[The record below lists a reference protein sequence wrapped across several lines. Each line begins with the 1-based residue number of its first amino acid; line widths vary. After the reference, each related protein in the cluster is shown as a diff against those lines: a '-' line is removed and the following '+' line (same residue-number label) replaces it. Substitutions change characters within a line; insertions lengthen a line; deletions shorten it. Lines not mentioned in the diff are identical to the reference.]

1 MLQCV
6 ARAKIAAWCRNMAL
20 KAKSLNYLS
29 TSFRTTGTVCSGS
42 TKQALLQ
49 KIIQVSSQSEKRQR
63 TVCIFLKKN
72 KCKYSIPFL
81 FL

>member
-6 ARAKIAAWCRNMAL
+6 ARAKIAA
-20 KAKSLNYLS
+20 
-29 TSFRTTGTVCSGS
+29 FRTTGTVCSES

-49 KIIQVSSQSEKRQR
+49 KIIQVSSQSEKQQR